1 MLKYVIRRTLLSF
14 VTILFIATLIFLIIH
29 LIPGDPAYIILGDR
43 ATPESVAALR
53 NSMGLDRPLLVQYL
67 NWLNGI
73 VHFDFGRSLYSNM
86 PIGPEVAV
94 RLFRT
99 LELILLAIGTAA
111 LLGIPLGIFAAA
123 GRKSTD
129 FTVSTLSIIGL
140 SSPSIVV
147 GPIIAFLFGVKLNLL
162 PTSGFVPITENV
174 LRHVSYVIMPTLSL
188 AFFSLGIITRMS
200 RSSVIDNMRMDY
212 ARTAKAKGLSGSQIL
227 FRHVLKN
234 AMIPIITLIGLRVG
248 LMLGGTVITE
258 SLFNWPGL
266 STYLI
271 DAAYHRDYPVI
282 QAIVMAVAAIFVFI
296 NLSVDLLA
304 GLFDP
309 RIKYE

>member
-1 MLKYVIRRTLLSF
+1 MLNYVIRRVLLSL
-14 VTILFIATLIFLIIH
+14 VTIWVIATLIFFIIY

-53 NSMGLDRPLLVQYL
+53 TAMGLDRPLTVQYAD
-67 NWLNGI
+67 WLTGI
-73 VHFDFGRSLYSNM
+73 ARLDLGRSLYNQM
-86 PIGPEVAV
+86 AIGPEVAV

-99 LELILLAIGTAA
+99 LELILLAIGFAA
-111 LLGIPLGIFAAA
+111 LMGIPLGIWAAA
-123 GRKSTD
+123 GRKTTD
-129 FTVSTLSIIGL
+129 FTVSTVSIIGL

-147 GPIIAFLFGVKLNLL
+147 GPIIAFILGVKLNLL
-162 PTSGFVPITENV
+162 PAAGFVPITENV
-174 LRHVSYVIMPTLSL
+174 IRHLTYVIMPTLSL

-200 RSSVIDNMRMDY
+200 RSSVMDNMRMDY
-212 ARTAKAKGLSGSQIL
+212 ARTAQAKGLSRPQIL

-234 AMIPIITLIGLRVG
+234 SMIPIITLIGLRVG
-248 LMLGGTVITE
+248 VMLGGTVITE

-266 STYLI
+266 STYLL

-282 QAIVMAVAAIFVFI
+282 QAIVMAVAAIFIFI
-296 NLSVDLLA
+296 NLLVDLLA

-309 RIKYE
+309 RIQYK